1 MSFGFVVEASGV
13 ALLAALLVLREIFR
27 RARIQYEYR
36 WETFAVREGLSRQL
50 LHIRQS
56 EIASLTRM
64 TIPERL
70 AGFGR
75 FKQLSR
81 STFGPR
87 VVIHSKV
94 AHTIP
99 YVVSWE
105 GRAIAGLIPKGLKL
119 RAGET
124 AADTEAP

>member
-13 ALLAALLVLREIFR
+13 ALLAALLVLREMFR

-36 WETFAVREGLSRQL
+36 WETFAVREGRSRQL

-56 EIASLTRM
+56 EIESLTRM
-64 TIPERL
+64 TVLERF

-81 STFGPR
+81 GAFGPR

-94 AHTIP
+94 AHTVP

-105 GRAIAGLIPKGLKL
+105 GRAIAGLTPVGLKL
-119 RAGET
+119 RAGEDPGSET
-124 AADTEAP
+124 R